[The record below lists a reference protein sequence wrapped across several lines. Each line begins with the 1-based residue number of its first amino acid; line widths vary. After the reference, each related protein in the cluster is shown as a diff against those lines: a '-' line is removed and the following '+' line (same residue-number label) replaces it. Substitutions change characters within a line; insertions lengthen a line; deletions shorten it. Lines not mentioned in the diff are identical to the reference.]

1 MGTITKQSAVMNVP
15 EIQHPSGSRVTNR
28 VVFYWN
34 PSRTRGLY
42 VLDLDANATRKL
54 ASGRLRTR
62 SFPEDILWGH
72 NGERLFYIRTRGQGD
87 FDGPFDLMQVNIET
101 DTDATPIFSD
111 RNFFVLED
119 MHPERDELLLS
130 YRRGRSHLYRLTLSS
145 GRLEQVGEHLLI
157 RSARYSPD
165 GDWVAIN
172 TSYSEEKPNEQ
183 PHLAI
188 NTETGETHKESIVGG
203 PVECIR
209 WHPSTDRILVAA
221 TNDRSRF
228 GIYDVG
234 SDRLRWVKTNVPQC
248 QPIDFLP
255 SGEGILALCD
265 GTPVTYPLEESA
277 TASSISDVGALP
289 VTAATVTATSLV
301 FQHYD
306 EDETAVLTQYTTDPE
321 EWTTVLTA
329 ERGPGAVYRPLITD
343 VAKQLARTSRL
354 DDNNTLSIGTVHPAE
369 REVLSPLLTEGF
381 DIIGTGLGRIVLRF
395 PSTSPVP
402 DHVLKLARFGDTP
415 LYSGAIQNQWEV
427 TVWEGLDTQRDV
439 PLLPIVNYQ
448 DLSYR
453 WLVMPYGEPITTYSL
468 DRQLELVDQL
478 QMELADVTDL
488 NTFDVHRHNIVRYQD
503 THYLAD
509 YGRPQ
514 MD

>member
-1 MGTITKQSAVMNVP
+1 MGTTTKQPAVMNVP
-15 EIQHPSGSRVTNR
+15 DIQHPCGSRETNR
-28 VVFYWN
+28 IVFYWN

-54 ASGRLRTR
+54 ASRRLRTR

-72 NGERLFYIRTRGQGD
+72 DGQRLFYIRTRGQGD

-101 DTDATPIFSD
+101 GTDATTIFSD
-111 RNFFVLED
+111 SNFFVLED

-145 GRLEQVGEHLLI
+145 GRLEQVGDHRLI
-157 RSARYSPD
+157 RTARYSPD
-165 GDWVAIN
+165 GDLIAI
-172 TSYSEEKPNEQ
+172 TTAYSEDEPNEQ

-188 NTETGETHKESIVGG
+188 ETETGETHAESIVGG

-209 WHPSTDRILVAA
+209 WHPSMAQILVAA
-221 TNDRSRF
+221 TDDRDRF
-228 GIYDVG
+228 GIYDVANE
-234 SDRLRWVKTNVPQC
+234 RLRWIKTDVPHC

-255 SGEGILALCD
+255 SSEGILALCD
-265 GTPVTYPLEESA
+265 GSPMVYQLEESA
-277 TASSISDVGALP
+277 TASSIPGVGALP
-289 VTAATVTATSLV
+289 VAAATVTASTLV

-306 EDETAVLTQYTTDPE
+306 DDETAVLTQYTTDPE
-321 EWTTVLTA
+321 EWSTVLTA

-343 VAKQLARTSRL
+343 VAKQLARTPRL
-354 DDNNTLSIGTVHPAE
+354 DDNTLAIGSVHPAE
-369 REVLSPLLTEGF
+369 REVLSPLLSDGF

-395 PSTSPVP
+395 PSSSPVS

-415 LYSGAIQNQWEV
+415 LYSGTIQNQWEA
-427 TVWEGLDTQRDV
+427 TVWEGLDTPGDT

-453 WLVMPYGEPITTYSL
+453 WLVMPYGEPITSYSL

-478 QMELADVTDL
+478 QSELGGVTDL

-503 THYLAD
+503 SHYLAD